1 MPEQIST
8 VELRQHLAW
17 PATVPAEH
25 SPSGTR
31 TSRSTRRYVTRSS
44 RGLGGFLRDIWRAI
58 RPSPSCDC
66 PLDPYHRWNCA
77 LTPIWAQT
85 IRDLDTNPWT
95 VIKPWDLA
103 MVSTGGCS
111 S

>member
-17 PATVPAEH
+17 PATVPAEALAVGDAYIEEH
-25 SPSGTR
+25 AAVCDSIFP
-31 TSRSTRRYVTRSS
+31 
-44 RGLGGFLRDIWRAI
+44 GLGGFLRDIWRAI

-103 MVSTGGCS
+103 MVSTGCS